1 MDPETAMHEVED
13 EIVKILLV
21 EDNPGDAR
29 LIREKLLEVPSFQH
43 HVTHVGRLSEAR
55 RQLIIDRF
63 DVALLDLVLPDKP
76 RMGSLIEIHDQAAR
90 LPIIVLTGLDDETLV
105 MWTLEEGAQDYLVKD
120 QIDGQSLVRSI
131 RHAMKR
137 HATQRERLRRLL
149 PPLPE
154 RELAKSLPI
163 SSRSQAAGGA

>member
-13 EIVKILLV
+13 EVVKILLV

-29 LIREKLLEVPSFQH
+29 LIRERLLEVPSFQH

-55 RQLIIDRF
+55 RQLANARF

-76 RMGSLIEIHDQAAR
+76 RMGSLIEIYDQSAR
-90 LPIIVLTGLDDETLV
+90 LPIVVLTGLDDETLA

-120 QIDGQSLVRSI
+120 QIDGQSLVRCI

-137 HATQRERLRRLL
+137 HTTQRERLRRLL

>member
-1 MDPETAMHEVED
+1 MNTEKATHEVED
-13 EIVKILLV
+13 EVVKILLV

-29 LIREKLLEVPSFQH
+29 LIREKLLEVPSFRH

-90 LPIIVLTGLDDETLV
+90 LPIVVLTGLDDETLAT
-105 MWTLEEGAQDYLVKD
+105 WTLEEGAQDYLVKD
-120 QIDGQSLVRSI
+120 QVDGHSLVRCI

-137 HATQRERLRRLL
+137 HTTQTERLRRAPARFALT
-149 PPLPE
+149 
-154 RELAKSLPI
+154 
-163 SSRSQAAGGA
+163 

>member
-1 MDPETAMHEVED
+1 MVRLPPSKRGRVMNTEKATHEVED
-13 EIVKILLV
+13 EVVKILLV

-29 LIREKLLEVPSFQH
+29 LIREKLLEVPSFRH

-90 LPIIVLTGLDDETLV
+90 LPIVVLSGLVDDILD
-105 MWTLEEGAQDYLVKD
+105 MW
-120 QIDGQSLVRSI
+120 SF
-131 RHAMKR
+131 
-137 HATQRERLRRLL
+137 
-149 PPLPE
+149 
-154 RELAKSLPI
+154 
-163 SSRSQAAGGA
+163 

>member
-13 EIVKILLV
+13 EVVKILLV

-55 RQLIIDRF
+55 RQLANDRF
-63 DVALLDLVLPDKP
+63 DIALLDLVLPDKP
-76 RMGSLIEIHDQAAR
+76 RMGSLIEIYDQAAR
-90 LPIIVLTGLDDETLV
+90 LPIVVLTGLDDETLV

-120 QIDGQSLVRSI
+120 QTDGQSLVRCI
-131 RHAMKR
+131 RHAIKR
-137 HATQRERLRRLL
+137 HATNSERLRRA
-149 PPLPE
+149 PA
-154 RELAKSLPI
+154 RFA
-163 SSRSQAAGGA
+163 

>member
-1 MDPETAMHEVED
+1 MNTEKATHEVEG
-13 EIVKILLV
+13 EVVEVLLV

-55 RQLIIDRF
+55 RQLANARF

-76 RMGSLIEIHDQAAR
+76 RMGSLIEIYDQSAR
-90 LPIIVLTGLDDETLV
+90 LPIVVLTGLDDETLA

-120 QIDGQSLVRSI
+120 QIDGQSLVRCI

-137 HATQRERLRRLL
+137 HTTQSERLRRLL